1 MIVELLCTSVASL
14 RLAMVRL
21 ARLRIGLPLGL
32 RLALFFPFLV
42 AALATY
48 KYKKSEGTKNTNV
61 KGGCY
66 RETQTR

>member
-1 MIVELLCTSVASL
+1 VL
-14 RLAMVRL
+14 RAFALPWFDWPGFALAFPL
-21 ARLRIGLPLGL
+21 AFALPF
-32 RLALFFPFLV
+32 FFPLAFALPLV

>member
-1 MIVELLCTSVASL
+1 VL
-14 RLAMVRL
+14 RAFALPWFDWPGFALAFPL
-21 ARLRIGLPLGL
+21 AFALPF
-32 RLALFFPFLV
+32 FFPFLV